1 MLLHHAA
8 VFLGHAANTV
18 EECDRWFRLHPI
30 TFCCVML
37 LSHMHTT
44 WLFHTAF
51 SAVHILILTRLSRS
65 ELKASNANILERNIS
80 KEIHSILSLYCS
92 MAATQPKG
100 LKLVVQSGTDFF
112 QASPGNKVKL
122 KLRTAIIDIN
132 YR

>member
-1 MLLHHAA
+1 
-8 VFLGHAANTV
+8 
-18 EECDRWFRLHPI
+18 
-30 TFCCVML
+30 
-37 LSHMHTT
+37 MHTT
-44 WLFHTAF
+44 LLFHTAF